1 MKYLPLLLLILCL
14 SCGDGSSSRQAAN
27 VADSVLHTPLVQPL
41 TDSILRFPDNAGLYF
56 RRGLLLFNTHPLLAQ
71 ADFEKAAAL
80 QPAVTDHWA
89 GAGEAALVNERYDT
103 AAIFFEKA
111 LRTMPGNAYL
121 QYRLAMAWVESR
133 QYQRADSLA
142 TVMEEQPEAHAQA
155 FYLKARMAEDRK
167 DTLSA
172 IAHLKT
178 AVEAAG
184 AQSEYEAVMELA
196 HLLRATRAADA
207 PRYYELAYSQDPAN
221 AEPLFEMG
229 QYYEE
234 LGRTKEA
241 TATYKRC
248 IVTDPD
254 YAAAYTALGKLGVRH
269 RQWKSAL
276 DYFNMAAKASPAN
289 AEAYYYRGLCYE
301 QLGNRNAALSDFAKA
316 LSFRKEYPEARA
328 AWDKL
333 SR

>member
-1 MKYLPLLLLILCL
+1 MKYLPLLLLIFCL
-14 SCGDGSSSRQAAN
+14 SCVDKSSNRQAAN
-27 VADSVLHTPLVQPL
+27 AADSVLHTPLLQPL
-41 TDSILRFPDNAGLYF
+41 TDSILRFPDHADLYF

-71 ADFEKAAAL
+71 ADFEKAAAM

-111 LRTMPGNAYL
+111 LHTMPGNAYL
-121 QYRLAMAWVESR
+121 QYRLAMAWVESG
-133 QYQRADSLA
+133 QYGRADSLA
-142 TVMEEQPEAHAQA
+142 TVLEKQPEAYAQA

-167 DTLSA
+167 DTLGA

-184 AQSEYEAVMELA
+184 VQSEYEAVMELA
-196 HLLRATRAADA
+196 GLLRATRAANA
-207 PRYYELAYSQDPAN
+207 ARYYELAYRQDSVN
-221 AEPLFEMG
+221 AEPLYEMG

-234 LGRTKEA
+234 LGKTKEA

-248 IVTDPD
+248 IVADPD

-276 DYFNMAAKASPAN
+276 AYFSMAARASPTD
-289 AEAYYYRGLCYE
+289 AEAYYYRGLCHE
-301 QLGNRNAALSDFAKA
+301 QLGDKNAALSDYAKA